1 MNPNWSKNEVEIV
14 IQVNGKVKE
23 KMNVPTE
30 ATKDDLER
38 IAIES
43 DRVQEAI
50 REKTVRKVIV
60 VPNKLVNI
68 WLHRRAAGPLMPKW
82 VKIAKRWPSPVERCM
97 GHGEHPAMVLLL
109 EGDAPGLD
117 ELYDAFVVEG
127 AEGAIEE
134 FAVARDVAYDLCHEP
149 AYTAAD
155 YYRMVHGMFS
165 FLFKT
170 DMLSIIMD
178 IILKVRGL

>member
-1 MNPNWSKNEVEIV
+1 
-14 IQVNGKVKE
+14 
-23 KMNVPTE
+23 
-30 ATKDDLER
+30 
-38 IAIES
+38 
-43 DRVQEAI
+43 
-50 REKTVRKVIV
+50 
-60 VPNKLVNI
+60 
-68 WLHRRAAGPLMPKW
+68 
-82 VKIAKRWPSPVERCM
+82 
-97 GHGEHPAMVLLL
+97 
-109 EGDAPGLD
+109 
-117 ELYDAFVVEG
+117 LYDAFVVEG

-134 FAVARDVAYDLCHEP
+134 FAVARDVAYDLLIGKPVRDIAPSAARDQQLLSEGFILFYEQDAAAVFGSGIGGHEP